1 MTVMINILIFI
12 AIFGYAF
19 YTLVKFF
26 KRSKQGKCGTCEID
40 RDCCSTEQRAVKHFP
55 GK

>member
-1 MTVMINILIFI
+1 MPFI
-12 AIFGYAF
+12 HW
-19 YTLVKFF
+19 LNFF

-40 RDCCSTEQRAVKHFP
+40 RDCCNTEQRATKHFP

>member
-40 RDCCSTEQRAVKHFP
+40 RDCCNTEQRATKHFP